1 MQSGVAFYRSRLA
14 TILCPLSKAGEC
26 GNGGVPCALRSKHC
40 VELGFIVIFQK
51 TVLLAAG
58 LVAGKSLDAHGVN
71 AVENILFDI
80 GVDSLEAL
88 DQLLCFLALA
98 DADDVA
104 ASVVNGAGFLLCS
117 A

>member
-1 MQSGVAFYRSRLA
+1 MAFYRSRLA
-14 TILCPLSKAGEC
+14 TILCPLPKASERS
-26 GNGGVPCALRSKHC
+26 NGGVVGALRSKHC

-51 TVLLAAG
+51 TVLFAAG
-58 LVAGKSLDAHGVN
+58 FVAGKGLDADGVN

-104 ASVVNGAGFLLCS
+104 ASIVNGAGFLLCS